1 MARILFFA
9 GLREALGSAG
19 ESFSMPAG
27 VDTVGRLREHLAAR
41 GGTWAEQFAPGRNV
55 RAAVNQ
61 DMASPDTVVG
71 EGDEIAF
78 FPPVTGG

>member
-1 MARILFFA
+1 MKFRVLYFA
-9 GLREALGSAG
+9 SLRESLGRAEELVDAPAEVSSVAALQRFLAERGAG
-19 ESFSMPAG
+19 APS
-27 VDTVGRLREHLAAR
+27 LA
-41 GGTWAEQFAPGRNV
+41 QGRNV

-61 DMASPDTVVG
+61 QMVRGDVAIA